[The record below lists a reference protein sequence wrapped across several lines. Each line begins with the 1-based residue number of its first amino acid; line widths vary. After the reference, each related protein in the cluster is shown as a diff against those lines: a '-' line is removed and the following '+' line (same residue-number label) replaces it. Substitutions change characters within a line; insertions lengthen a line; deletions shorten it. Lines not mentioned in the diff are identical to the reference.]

1 VRRGRA
7 GRLLAATGTLVALSL
22 SGSPAFAAGQ
32 GEGGG
37 ATIEEFVCFR
47 ETGNRIALGT
57 GKVVTTPSGEVHVV
71 CTGEPLS

>member
-1 VRRGRA
+1 MRRGRA

-22 SGSPAFAAGQ
+22 SGTPAFAAGQ
-32 GEGGG
+32 GGG

-57 GKVVTTPSGEVHVV
+57 GKIITTPSGNVNIV
-71 CTGEPLS
+71 CTAEPLS